1 MTFGTKIN
9 KIGQCL
15 GGLRTCTKFSN
26 SMCQFGETHPK
37 GERKSVLHAGM
48 HNLSA
53 GEVRREREI
62 ERDRERVMMDNQSII
77 RTPGYK
83 MISTASSQTI
93 EMMGTNVYSYQRD
106 GVQYFIYNSEMDAT
120 ITCKV
125 SGTTSEPNI
134 AFLKDGS
141 PVSDVLPA
149 SLFNLE
155 FAQDESGAYVLKLKI
170 NATCALGGYQNIVG
184 NWSCLSSP
192 KFSDQ
197 QPVSIDFVTLCTSRP
212 EVSFD
217 PPLRKGVARQ
227 GTTITLHCECNQLD
241 VFRGDMQW
249 AWFVDGA
256 SPAGNKFQYVNSPYG
271 YPTDTMKIYDLEDI
285 DTAKYGCNCIIG
297 QQKTIQFTSETQ
309 RMTVMACA
317 LGGYQNIVGNWSC
330 LSSPKFS
337 DQPAVSIDFVT
348 LCTSRPEVSFDP
360 PLRKGVARQGTTIT
374 LHCEC
379 NQLDVFRGDMQWAW
393 FVDGAS
399 PAGNKFQYVN
409 SPYGYPTDT
418 MKIYDLED
426 IDTAKYGC
434 NCIIGQQKTIQFT
447 SETQRMT
454 VMEPPGKPKDITLL
468 DKTGNSLEISW
479 QNSENMGV
487 VINYEISYKGES
499 ESYYRQ
505 IRSVEEQR
513 YTLTG
518 LNALTQYSI
527 KIVASNYAG
536 EGDYSDVTVFN
547 TSQPSESKPVIHPPK
562 DIVYNQDTQTYLKD
576 VGPGVDISLSS
587 TSATLTCQS
596 IGGARENCGQSIG
609 LTDSDPL

>member
-1 MTFGTKIN
+1 MDLIPTVLLF
-9 KIGQCL
+9 L
-15 GGLRTCTKFSN
+15 
-26 SMCQFGETHPK
+26 
-37 GERKSVLHAGM
+37 SV
-48 HNLSA
+48 
-53 GEVRREREI
+53 
-62 ERDRERVMMDNQSII
+62 
-77 RTPGYK
+77 
-83 MISTASSQTI
+83 ISTVSSQTI
-93 EMMGTNVYSYQRD
+93 EMMGTNVYSYQHE
-106 GVQYFIYNSEMDAT
+106 GIQYFIYNNEMDAT

-155 FAQDESGAYVLKLKI
+155 FSQDDTGAYVLKLKI
-170 NATCALGGYQNIVG
+170 NASGYQNIVG
-184 NWSCLSSP
+184 NWSCVAKS
-192 KFSDQ
+192 SDQ
-197 QPVSIDFVTLCTSRP
+197 QP
-212 EVSFD
+212 
-217 PPLRKGVARQ
+217 
-227 GTTITLHCECNQLD
+227 
-241 VFRGDMQW
+241 
-249 AWFVDGA
+249 
-256 SPAGNKFQYVNSPYG
+256 
-271 YPTDTMKIYDLEDI
+271 
-285 DTAKYGCNCIIG
+285 
-297 QQKTIQFTSETQ
+297 
-309 RMTVMACA
+309 
-317 LGGYQNIVGNWSC
+317 
-330 LSSPKFS
+330 
-337 DQPAVSIDFVT
+337 VSIDFVT

-479 QNSENMGV
+479 LNSENMGV

-505 IRSVEEQR
+505 IRSVEERR

-536 EGDYSDVTVFN
+536 EGDYSDVAVFN

-562 DIVYNQDTQTYLKD
+562 DIVYNQETQTYLKD
-576 VGPGVDISLSS
+576 VGPGVDISLSCEVRSYPPPVIEWWLNNQRITTTDTQTNQNLPVNFEKSLHKKNEFLVESVLVIRKTRDINTGDYQCIASNTKGRDVLNYELRVTPTDTKEQTATDSSPS
-587 TSATLTCQS
+587 TSLHLLLSLLVTLLW
-596 IGGARENCGQSIG
+596 AAAA
-609 LTDSDPL
+609 